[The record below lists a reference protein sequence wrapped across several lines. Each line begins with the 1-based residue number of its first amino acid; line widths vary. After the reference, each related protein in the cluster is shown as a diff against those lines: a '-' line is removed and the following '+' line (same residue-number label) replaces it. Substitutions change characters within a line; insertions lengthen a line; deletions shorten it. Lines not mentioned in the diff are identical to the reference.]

1 MRTRWNVSVGSRS
14 NRNLEVLVFKGR
26 GKPEYPM
33 KTLSEQGREPI
44 TISTHTWRRRQD
56 LNPGHIGGRRV
67 LSPLRHPCSPKM
79 HTFRCRLRPSV
90 HVNTLS
96 VFSENESIWKRSC
109 KWIKTKTH
117 TYHVSVDGRKKTMTS
132 NIAGTYVGSMPIEFN
147 LRLKRAILS
156 LSNVLVWTV
165 ENVSKQ

>member
-1 MRTRWNVSVGSRS
+1 MSVRSRS
-14 NRNLEVLVFKGR
+14 NRNLEVLVIKER

-33 KTLSEQGREPI
+33 KNLSEQGREPT
-44 TISTHTWRRRQD
+44 TISTHICRRHQD

-67 LSPLRHPCSPKM
+67 LSPLRCPCSPKT

-96 VFSENESIWKRSC
+96 VFSENDSISKRYC

-117 TYHVSVDGRKKTMTS
+117 TYHVSVDGRKK
-132 NIAGTYVGSMPIEFN
+132 NDDFKYRRG
-147 LRLKRAILS
+147 LCL
-156 LSNVLVWTV
+156 
-165 ENVSKQ
+165 